1 MGIPIIES
9 SVSCNL
15 CCSKISRQLTEKM
28 SVYHGQLLFVSCLY
42 LGLEWRLI
50 TAGENKVRMDP
61 FKPLKQADVDHT
73 AKILHSVHNNF
84 IQLVKERRPN
94 LDPNHKSAFSGD
106 FFIGKDAVS
115 MGLADG
121 FCSDLKALCMER
133 FGKDVKFERC
143 EPPKGFLD
151 RFQGV
156 GSNAR
161 IELSVG
167 ELLDELTDKQ
177 QEAKFGL

>member
-1 MGIPIIES
+1 M
-9 SVSCNL
+9 SC
-15 CCSKISRQLTEKM
+15 
-28 SVYHGQLLFVSCLY
+28 

-73 AKILHSVHNNF
+73 AKILTSVHNNF

-106 FFIGKDAVS
+106 FFIGKEAVS